1 MLLLAGQC
9 RLIRYTLPQEVTFQG
24 GECDHLVF
32 VSSILDL
39 LCSRKVLYRSL
50 GATIV
55 CSKEAVKGG
64 MREKVVIRYD
74 VMESHSW
81 RFVSATTNL
90 LTEDFV
96 EPLLR

>member
-9 RLIRYTLPQEVTFQG
+9 RLIRHTLPQEVTFQG

-39 LCSRKVLYRSL
+39 LCSRKVLGCSL

-64 MREKVVIRYD
+64 MKEKVTTRCD
-74 VMESHSW
+74 VMESH
-81 RFVSATTNL
+81 N
-90 LTEDFV
+90 
-96 EPLLR
+96 